1 VILIK
6 QIKFKGITFRNF
18 DIKDFKKIIE
28 RKGLFLF
35 PSGPGLA
42 SIETEKNYFEALKAA
57 NYNFFDS
64 GYFVLLLRYLKKIKV
79 NKLSGYIFIKS
90 FLKYIEKNN
99 NKKLFLIDPSIK
111 HSISNR
117 KLFKKKGINK
127 KNLNSYIAPQYNPK
141 LILDKKLLGIIKK
154 IKPDYILINI
164 GGGTQE
170 ILGLYIKKNTNFKCT
185 ILCNGAAISFFTG
198 DQAPINVFLDKIYL
212 GWLIRIIF
220 NPIIF
225 IPRYL
230 KTIKLINIVLKNN
243 IKLLY
248 HKHK

>member
-1 VILIK
+1 MILIK

-28 RKGLFLF
+28 KKGLFLF

-42 SIETEKNYFEALKAA
+42 SIETEKKYFEALKAA

-90 FLKYIEKNN
+90 FLKYIKKNN

-111 HSISNR
+111 LSLSNR
-117 KLFKKKGINK
+117 KLFKKKGVIK
-127 KNLNSYIAPQYNPK
+127 KNLYNYIAPQYNPK
-141 LILDKKLLGIIKK
+141 LILDKKLLNIIKK
-154 IKPDYILINI
+154 IRPDYILINI

-170 ILGLYIKKNTNFKCT
+170 ILGLYIKKNINFKCT

-198 DQAPINVFLDKIYL
+198 DQAPINAFLDKFFF

-225 IPRYL
+225 LPRYL
-230 KTIKLINIVLKNN
+230 RTIKLISIVLKNN
-243 IKLLY
+243 IEMFYYKQ
-248 HKHK
+248 K

>member
-1 VILIK
+1 M
-6 QIKFKGITFRNF
+6 
-18 DIKDFKKIIE
+18 
-28 RKGLFLF
+28 
-35 PSGPGLA
+35 
-42 SIETEKNYFEALKAA
+42 
-57 NYNFFDS
+57 
-64 GYFVLLLRYLKKIKV
+64 
-79 NKLSGYIFIKS
+79 
-90 FLKYIEKNN
+90 
-99 NKKLFLIDPSIK
+99 
-111 HSISNR
+111 
-117 KLFKKKGINK
+117 
-127 KNLNSYIAPQYNPK
+127 
-141 LILDKKLLGIIKK
+141 
-154 IKPDYILINI
+154 INI

-170 ILGLYIKKNTNFKCT
+170 ILGLYIKKNTNLKCT

>member
-1 VILIK
+1 LIK
-6 QIKFKGITFRNF
+6 RIKFKGIIFRNF
-18 DIKDFKKIIE
+18 EIKDFKKIIE
-28 RKGLFLF
+28 KKGLFLF

-42 SIETEKNYFEALKAA
+42 SIETEKKYFEALKAA
-57 NYNFFDS
+57 NYTFFDS
-64 GYFVLLLRYLKKIKV
+64 GYFVILLRYLKKIKV

-111 HSISNR
+111 LSLSNR
-117 KLFKKKGINK
+117 KLLKKKGVLK
-127 KNLNSYIAPQYNPK
+127 KNLHNYIAPKYNPK
-141 LILDKKLLGIIKK
+141 LILDKKLLNTIKK
-154 IKPDYILINI
+154 IRPNYILINI

-170 ILGLYIKKNTNFKCT
+170 ILGLYIKKNINFKCT

-198 DQAPINVFLDKIYL
+198 DQAPINNFYDKIYL

-230 KTIKLINIVLKNN
+230 RTIKLINIVLKND
-243 IKLLY
+243 IKIFY
-248 HKHK
+248 K

>member
-1 VILIK
+1 MILIK

-28 RKGLFLF
+28 KKGLFLF

-42 SIETEKNYFEALKAA
+42 SIETEKKYFEALKAA

-64 GYFVLLLRYLKKIKV
+64 GYFVILLKYLKRIKV

-90 FLKYIEKNN
+90 FLKYIKKNN

-111 HSISNR
+111 LSLSNR
-117 KLFKKKGINK
+117 KLFKKKGVIK
-127 KNLNSYIAPQYNPK
+127 KNLYNYIAPQYNPK
-141 LILDKKLLGIIKK
+141 LILDKKLLNIIKK
-154 IKPDYILINI
+154 IRPDYILINI

-170 ILGLYIKKNTNFKCT
+170 ILGLYIKKNINFNCT

-198 DQAPINVFLDKIYL
+198 DQAPINTFFDKIFL

-220 NPIIF
+220 NPITF

-230 KTIKLINIVLKNN
+230 KTIKLINILLKNDIEVFN
-243 IKLLY
+243 
-248 HKHK
+248 HKTT

>member
-1 VILIK
+1 MILIK

-42 SIETEKNYFEALKAA
+42 SIENEKKYYKALKAA

-64 GYFVLLLRYLKKIKV
+64 GYFVILLRYLKRIKV

-90 FLKYIEKNN
+90 FLKYIKKNN

-111 HSISNR
+111 LSLSNKR
-117 KLFKKKGINK
+117 LFKKQGVIK
-127 KNLNSYIAPQYNPK
+127 KNLYSYIAPQYNPK
-141 LILDKKLLGIIKK
+141 LILDKKLLIIIKK
-154 IKPDYILINI
+154 IRPDYILINI

-170 ILGLYIKKNTNFKCT
+170 ILGLYIKKNINFNCT

-198 DQAPINVFLDKIYL
+198 DQAPINIFFDKIFL
-212 GWLIRIIF
+212 GWLVRIIF
-220 NPIIF
+220 NPITF

-230 KTIKLINIVLKNN
+230 KTIKLINIVLKND
-243 IKLLY
+243 IKVFN
-248 HKHK
+248 HK

>member
-1 VILIK
+1 MIK
-6 QIKFKGITFRNF
+6 KIKFKGIIFRNF

-28 RKGLFLF
+28 KKGLFLF

-42 SIETEKNYFEALKAA
+42 SIETEKNYFKALKAA

-111 HSISNR
+111 LSQSNK
-117 KLFKKKGINK
+117 KLFKKKGVIK
-127 KNLNSYIAPQYNPK
+127 KNLHSYVAPQYNPK
-141 LILDKKLLGIIKK
+141 LILDKKLLRIIKK
-154 IKPDYILINI
+154 IRPEYILINI

-170 ILGLYIKKNTNFKCT
+170 ILGLYIKKNINFKCT

-198 DQAPINVFLDKIYL
+198 DQAPINAFLDKFFF

-225 IPRYL
+225 LPRYL
-230 KTIKLINIVLKNN
+230 RTIKLISIVLKNN
-243 IKLLY
+243 IEMFYYKQ
-248 HKHK
+248 K

>member
-1 VILIK
+1 MIK
-6 QIKFKGITFRNF
+6 QIKFKGIIFRNF

-28 RKGLFLF
+28 KKGLFLF

-42 SIETEKNYFEALKAA
+42 SIETEKNYLTALKLA

-64 GYFVLLLRYLKKIKV
+64 GYFVLLLRYLKRIKV

-111 HSISNR
+111 LSQSNK
-117 KLFKKKGINK
+117 KLFKKKGVIK
-127 KNLNSYIAPQYNPK
+127 KNLHSYVAPQYNPK
-141 LILDKKLLGIIKK
+141 IILDKKLLRIIKK
-154 IKPDYILINI
+154 IRPEYILINI

-170 ILGLYIKKNTNFKCT
+170 ILGLYIKKNINFKCT

-198 DQAPINVFLDKIYL
+198 DQAPINAFLDKFFF

-225 IPRYL
+225 LPRYL
-230 KTIKLINIVLKNN
+230 RTIKLISIVLKNN
-243 IKLLY
+243 IEMFYYKQ
-248 HKHK
+248 K

>member
-1 VILIK
+1 MIK
-6 QIKFKGITFRNF
+6 QIKFKGIIFRNF

-28 RKGLFLF
+28 KKGLFLF

-42 SIETEKNYFEALKAA
+42 SIETEKNYLRALKSA

-111 HSISNR
+111 LSQSNK
-117 KLFKKKGINK
+117 KLFKKKGVIK
-127 KNLNSYIAPQYNPK
+127 KNLHSYVAPQYNPK
-141 LILDKKLLGIIKK
+141 LILDKKLLRIIKK
-154 IKPDYILINI
+154 IRPEYILINI

-170 ILGLYIKKNTNFKCT
+170 ILGLYIKKNINFKCT

-198 DQAPINVFLDKIYL
+198 DQAPINTFLDKFIF

-225 IPRYL
+225 LPRYL
-230 KTIKLINIVLKNN
+230 RTFKLISIVLKNN
-243 IKLLY
+243 IEMFYYEQK
-248 HKHK
+248 